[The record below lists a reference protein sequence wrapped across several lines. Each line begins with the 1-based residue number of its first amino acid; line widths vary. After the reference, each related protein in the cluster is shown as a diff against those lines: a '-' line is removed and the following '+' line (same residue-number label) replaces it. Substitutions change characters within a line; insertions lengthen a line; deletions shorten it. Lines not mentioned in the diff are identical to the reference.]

1 LRYGQPEIIFL
12 TVYGTCASNI
22 GSSGRQMPGF
32 LDEVL
37 DLVRIETGAL
47 ELTKSEFELALLDFK
62 ASDTVADLVQA
73 RKVEL
78 SQDLPGNGLRVRAD
92 RGRVRQAIIALLSN
106 CIALIG
112 GNGIDNC

>member
-1 LRYGQPEIIFL
+1 MRYGQPEIIFL

-47 ELTKSEFELALLDFK
+47 ELTKSEFELA
-62 ASDTVADLVQA
+62 QA
-73 RKVEL
+73 RKVGL
-78 SQDLPGNGLRVRAD
+78 SQDLPGDGLMVRAD
-92 RGRVRQAIIALLSN
+92 HGRVRQVIIALLSN
-106 CIALIG
+106 CIALVG
-112 GNGIDNC
+112 GDGIDNC